1 MAPKNPAVQKRL
13 AAALRQ
19 NLRRRKEAGRARA
32 KPVGTDAAMDAAGE
46 RGKAAPG
53 GPENASKPD

>member
-1 MAPKNPAVQKRL
+1 MPSKNPAREKRL

-32 KPVGTDAAMDAAGE
+32 KPAETEDAAG
-46 RGKAAPG
+46 RNDAAPD
-53 GPENASKPD
+53 GPESAPKVD

>member
-1 MAPKNPAVQKRL
+1 MPPKNPVREKRL

-32 KPVGTDAAMDAAGE
+32 KPAQVDPEAGADNTAPDISESAPKTD
-46 RGKAAPG
+46 
-53 GPENASKPD
+53 

>member
-1 MAPKNPAVQKRL
+1 MPPKNPTREKRL

-32 KPVGTDAAMDAAGE
+32 KPETDTGDRTKDAA
-46 RGKAAPG
+46 
-53 GPENASKPD
+53 PEQPDRVPKTD